1 MNFDATGDNIRGLLT
16 ATRSYIVPRFQRDFS
31 WDQNN
36 YRELLDDLLTQITFE
51 DDPNKD
57 SITFKTSHY
66 YLGNMI
72 FLGTRDRNSVEIIDG
87 QQRLTTG
94 TILLAAIRDSLFSIS
109 ASNDDLAFNYAETT
123 QNEYLVKKIDGT
135 PARKLKTTSS
145 YPYFTQTIQHYNS
158 DEPMEPSNDEEEA
171 LKNSF
176 DFFKRQL
183 KQQKLLKSLLGR
195 LDRPKL
201 HRIEKKNEIYVA
213 SLKALRDQLLDSEIV
228 EIFVADKN
236 QAHRIFENINS
247 KGKPLSQV
255 DLIKND
261 IFSKIKVND
270 GGIDYPSYQWKDI
283 ANRLNELDTNFNE
296 FFLHF
301 WKSKY
306 PSDSANG
313 SNLYKKYNS
322 RFKKDDDENS
332 QLKQFVKDLAEGS
345 RKYVN
350 IVNPSKDDFN
360 QQEKKPI
367 YQALDSINKFHG
379 IQSRVALL
387 ALFNSN
393 IKVKQH
399 KINNFLQFLANF
411 HFAAFGT
418 NLKIRSNLT
427 TNKYKIFCQNIN
439 NAKTP
444 QDVQNAISILEKS
457 LLTLINKDDFK
468 NSFTKLTFKKENSRT
483 SMASYPASFAI
494 KTIADK
500 IDQRSYNDD
509 DYTIEH
515 VLDESGKEDILTNI
529 GNLSVLERK
538 NNDILSQL
546 KPSTFTNNS
555 LYKKDIYV
563 KSAYSMP
570 KQIDLNDFHIEDIPN
585 RALELSDFF
594 WNNCLDVTQ

>member
-36 YRELLDDLLTQITFE
+36 YRELLDDLLTQIKYE
-51 DDPNKD
+51 DDPNSD
-57 SITFKTSHY
+57 SITFETSHY

-72 FLGTRDRNSVEIIDG
+72 FLGTRDKGSVEIIDG

-94 TILLAAIRDSLFSIS
+94 TILLAAIRDSLFSTS
-109 ASNDDLAFNYAETT
+109 EVTDDLAYNYAETT

-145 YPYFTQTIQHYNS
+145 YPYFTQTIQRYNT
-158 DEPMEPSNDEEEA
+158 DEPMEPSNDEEES

-195 LDRPKL
+195 LDLPKL
-201 HRIEKKNEIYVA
+201 HKIQKKHEIYVA
-213 SLKALRDQLLDSEIV
+213 GLKALRDQLLDSEIV
-228 EIFVADKN
+228 EIFVADSN

-261 IFSKIKVND
+261 IFSKIEVNEA
-270 GGIDYPSYQWKDI
+270 GIDYPSYQWKAI
-283 ANRLNELDTNFNE
+283 ANRFNELDTDFNE

-322 RFKKDDDENS
+322 RFKKDDAANS
-332 QLKQFVKDLAEGS
+332 QLKEFVKDLTEGS
-345 RKYVN
+345 EQYVN
-350 IVNPSKDDFN
+350 IINPSKDDFK
-360 QQEKKPI
+360 QQEKKPA

-387 ALFNSN
+387 SLFNSN
-393 IKVKQH
+393 IKIKQN
-399 KINNFLQFLANF
+399 KINSFLLFLANF

-418 NLKIRSNLT
+418 SLKIRSNLT
-427 TNKYKIFCQNIN
+427 TNKYKIFCQEIN
-439 NAKTP
+439 KAKSS
-444 QDVQNAISILEKS
+444 QDIQNAMRNLEKS
-457 LLTLINKDDFK
+457 LLTLINKEDFK
-468 NSFTKLTFKKENSRT
+468 NSFAKLNFKKENSRT
-483 SMASYPASFAI
+483 SMTSYPASFAV

-500 IDQRSYNDD
+500 MDQRSYNDD

-515 VLDESGKEDILTNI
+515 ILDESGQKDILTNI

-538 NNDILSQL
+538 NNDSLSQL
-546 KPSTFTNNS
+546 KPKNS
-555 LYKKDIYV
+555 NDDAIYKSDIY
-563 KSAYSMP
+563 KNSSYSMP
-570 KQIDLNDFHIEDIPN
+570 QKIDLNNFHSKNISH
-585 RALELSDFF
+585 RALDLAEFF
-594 WNNCLDVTQ
+594 WDNCLDLH